1 MSLKDL
7 FKNTP
12 VLDSSKITEV
22 EGSDELLQEHSK
34 LSNRYIPDVDYSDP
48 KNFVRFGLASEYYK
62 DCSTRILDYYPF
74 DGSSKDKIEWENN
87 CLDVD
92 LYILKNHWPKTTG
105 YANFS
110 PNGWGNDVSQTGST
124 GFRLSDNPEY
134 IKFKTGPNVD
144 NYYESSST
152 LYRGGNFYLDSDKG
166 TTVEFWLKKSSF
178 ASTTTAKAYILESI
192 LHLTPIEGFNS
203 PTHNLKLSI
212 FTGTFGL
219 PGDATVTPSSGYASL
234 NLLYDNKFVNHPY
247 ANFVILDGNWHH
259 YAISFKY
266 ESGVTIS
273 IRLYRDG
280 QLLNKDTSTLSTT
293 YKDSYYLPYS
303 GTIGALAGP
312 INFHSTVP
320 EYYTSEGY
328 GKLTG
333 SIDEVRIWN
342 TRRTS
347 EQIYKYYNFSVN
359 GGTNTEDSNLDLGI
373 YYKFNEGITGVSST
387 DSTVLDYSGRNSNGL
402 WTGYSSNS
410 RSTGS
415 AIVESEASTI
425 EPLDVIIH
433 PNHPDVVQLKSDLES
448 SGSLYDGENV
458 NNIYNFVP
466 NWILRETD
474 DVENDTTKNILQIIS
489 TALDEFHIKTE
500 KIKELKNI
508 EYKDNNSYKNN
519 PFLNKMLISKDFNIS
534 EMFLNSNLFEQI
546 NSKEEAIAYNEK
558 ISNIK
563 NFIYQNIYNNLSN
576 IYKSKGTEKS
586 VRNLLNCFGVNSDL
600 IKLNLYANNSQYDFG
615 TTNYEEKIAKKK
627 YVKFSSNNSA
637 VISSSSPDISTGKV
651 LNETYVEVDCYFPK
665 FVDVNSSFY
674 NPSYISQSS
683 IVTLKDVSGGSDYE
697 LSFKKLYAGSKH
709 GQFVLNSYGAQSCIS
724 EVLYDVYDNK
734 RWLVSFGKCQRSGSF
749 YQHYSVG
756 GAYEHLDFLHIISDD
771 VDEYC
776 ENQSGNDTFNNNF
789 SLLLGKNTNQCDVDV
804 SSVRVYAKNYDR
816 SETLYKFKDVN
827 NHGTLYPHK
836 NKSVLERSYIPEEQS
851 LMLHWAFD
859 NVSYN
864 LAMGSMYVEDL
875 SSGSSAT
882 RYSNDYY
889 GYSETLMKKF
899 PGTGSNFTNINDSI
913 DVKYI
918 WNSQQKLPEN
928 LCGSDMI
935 KIVDKNEHTFFKR
948 DLRPVN
954 YIYSLERSYFQNI
967 SQEML
972 NVFASITAFNNIIGE
987 PVQRYRNEYKSLNK
1001 LRNLFYEKVGNIP
1014 DIEKYVTLYK
1024 WIDKSITDA
1033 VMNIIPA
1040 STNIVQNN
1048 EIIVESHLLERSK
1061 YRQKNYSLK
1070 DKKPN
1075 LVENLK
1081 GIGHKD
1087 YHWDN
1092 LGTNYLDYKWE
1103 KDSLQRVPVFSSS
1116 LYYLENNNIYDIS
1129 AHVDGK
1135 REKQK
1140 DSLVGNFDG
1149 IQIYNISVPRT
1160 QSFNFDWAS
1169 VNTVDYWD
1177 VYSLSLPSGT
1187 PVPQIV
1193 GGFAS
1198 TILTGSRDSYSGSF
1212 YDSTYSESTNY
1223 PRSAWFDGKKCI
1235 SRHANATA
1243 NYATTYRFNGINP
1256 LSGSTNF
1263 TLYFVGGVY
1272 ATEAHP
1278 YFHARRTTSD
1288 GYFTPPRT
1296 FAITKNTSTPESLTY
1311 TYTTTAGTAYSS
1323 ASLCGPLTDL
1333 KFYLFVASKNE
1344 LNLSIYAIS
1353 EIGFVKDIAVMASET
1368 WPASDNLNFL
1378 GNGTDATST
1387 RIAENASFTWVSLH
1401 DSAHGISDI
1410 NKIIQQINAKQGSN
1424 FVSVTY

>member
-7 FKNTP
+7 FKNNP
-12 VLDSSKITEV
+12 VLDSSKITDV

-92 LYILKNHWPKTTG
+92 LYILKNYWPKTTG

-110 PNGWGNDVSQTGST
+110 PSGWGNDVSQTGST

-178 ASTTTAKAYILESI
+178 ASTTTAKAYVLESI
-192 LHLTPIEGFNS
+192 LHLVPVAGFSS

-212 FTGTFGL
+212 FTGTFAT
-219 PGDATVTPSSGYASL
+219 PGDSAVTPSAGYASL
-234 NLLYDNKFVNHPY
+234 NFIYDNEFVNHPY

-259 YAISFKY
+259 YAVSFKY
-266 ESGVTIS
+266 ESGATIS

-280 QLLNKDTSTLSTT
+280 ILLDKNTSTLSTT

-303 GTIGALAGP
+303 GTIGALARA
-312 INFHSTVP
+312 IDFHPTVP
-320 EYYTSEGY
+320 EYYTAEGY

-342 TRRTS
+342 IRRTS

-387 DSTVLDYSGRNSNGL
+387 DSVVLDYSGRNSNGL
-402 WTGYSSNS
+402 WTGYSANS

-466 NWILRETD
+466 NWILRESD
-474 DVENDTTKNILQIIS
+474 DTENNTTKNILQIIS

-500 KIKELKNI
+500 KIKELKNV
-508 EYKDNNSYKNN
+508 EYKDNSSYKNN
-519 PFLNKMLISKDFNIS
+519 PFLNKMLISKDFNIY

-546 NSKEEAIAYNEK
+546 NSKEEAITYNEK

-586 VRNLLNCFGVNSDL
+586 VRNLLNCFGVNSEL
-600 IKLNLYANNSQYDFG
+600 IKLNLYANNAQYDFG
-615 TTNYEEKIAKKK
+615 TTNYEEKITKKK
-627 YVKFSSNNSA
+627 YVKFSSNNYA
-637 VISSSSPDISTGKV
+637 VISSSSPDISSGKV

-665 FVDVNSSFY
+665 FVDINSTFY
-674 NPSYISQSS
+674 NPSYISESS
-683 IVTLKDVSGGSDYE
+683 IVTLKDVEGNADYE
-697 LSFKKLYAGSKH
+697 LSFRKLYAGSKH
-709 GQFVLNSYGAQSCIS
+709 GQFVLSSYGVQSCIS

-734 RWLVSFGKCQRSGSF
+734 RWLISFGKYQNSGSF

-756 GAYEHLDFLHIISDD
+756 GAYNHLDFIHVVSDD
-771 VDEYC
+771 VDKYY

-789 SLLLGKNTNQCDVDV
+789 SVLLGKNTNQCDVDI

-816 SETLYKFKDVN
+816 FEGLYKFKDVN
-827 NHGTLYPHK
+827 NYGTLYPHK
-836 NKSVLERSYIPEEQS
+836 NKSVLERSYMPEEQS

-859 NVSYN
+859 NVSYD
-864 LAMGSMYVEDL
+864 GDDQPCVEDL
-875 SSGSSAT
+875 SSGSSNI

-889 GYSETLMKKF
+889 GYSETLFKKF
-899 PGTGSNFTNINDSI
+899 PGTGSNFGNDPI

-918 WNSQQKLPEN
+918 LNSQQKTPEN

-935 KIVDKNEHTFFKR
+935 KIIDKNEYSFFRR
-948 DLRPVN
+948 DSRPVN

-1033 VMNIIPA
+1033 IMNIIPA
-1040 STNIVQNN
+1040 STNIIQNN

-1061 YRQKNYSLK
+1061 YRQKHYNLK

-1092 LGTNYLDYKWE
+1092 LGVNFFEYRWGKE
-1103 KDSLQRVPVFSSS
+1103 SAQRVPVFSSS
-1116 LYYLENNNIYDIS
+1116 LYYLKNNNIYDIS
-1129 AHVDGK
+1129 ADMDYRSNSKSSSVNSSITINSSDLIFRTK
-1135 REKQK
+1135 
-1140 DSLVGNFDG
+1140 G
-1149 IQIYNISVPRT
+1149 IPQTAS
-1160 QSFNFDWAS
+1160 NFDWSS
-1169 VNTVDYWD
+1169 VSTVDYWD

-1212 YDSTYSESTNY
+1212 YDSTYSEATNY
-1223 PRSAWFDGKKCI
+1223 PRSAWLDGKKCI

-1263 TLYFVGGVY
+1263 TLYFVGGIY
-1272 ATEAHP
+1272 AGEAHP

-1288 GYFTPPRT
+1288 GYFTPPRS

-1311 TYTTTAGTAYSS
+1311 SYTTTAGSAYSS
-1323 ASLCGPLTDL
+1323 ASLCETLTDL
-1333 KFYLFVASKNE
+1333 KFYLFVVSKNS
-1344 LNLSIYAIS
+1344 LSVSVYAIS
-1353 EIGFVKDIAVMASET
+1353 EAGFKKDVVTMASET

-1401 DSAHGISDI
+1401 SDSHDISNI
-1410 NKIIQQINAKQGSN
+1410 NKIINQINIKQGSN